1 MDSDQPIDDE
11 LAVYEDYGLDVMR
24 IDGVPCAEWDGKWL
38 PIDLG
43 EEPPRPSG
51 TMLVTATH
59 DPGPGF
65 MSNEAY
71 FELMKVD
78 ASTLVSIA
86 RIDGAPTEISVRDFE
101 PGTEAAEIDA
111 FIDDMQGMF
120 PDAYVEDDDDP
131 DAEPPEG
138 EPQLSFFHH

>member
-1 MDSDQPIDDE
+1 MDSDQPPDDE
-11 LAVYEDYGLDVMR
+11 LAMYEDYGLDVMR
-24 IDGVPCAEWDGKWL
+24 IDGVACAEWEGRWL

-43 EEPPRPSG
+43 EEPPRPLG

-78 ASTLVSIA
+78 ATTLVSIA
-86 RIDGAPTEISVRDFE
+86 RIDGAPTEISVWDFE
-101 PGTEAAEIDA
+101 PGTEEAEIAA
-111 FIDDMQGMF
+111 FIDDMQEMF
-120 PDAYVEDDDDP
+120 PDAYVEDDDA

-138 EPQLSFFHH
+138 EPRLSFFGP